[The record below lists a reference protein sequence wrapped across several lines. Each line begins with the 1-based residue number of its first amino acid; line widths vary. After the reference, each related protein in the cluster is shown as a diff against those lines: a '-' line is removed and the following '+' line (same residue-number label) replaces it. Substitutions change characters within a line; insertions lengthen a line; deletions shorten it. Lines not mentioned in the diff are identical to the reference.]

1 MEGWNFDR
9 IERRVRYT
17 RLPWDHVEKVHARA
31 AHSPELLDPGTGGG
45 EWLASFPARPD
56 RPFLGGAERWGPKP
70 FSGTLSGPR
79 TMASAD
85 RSEPLSGPNPADAV
99 VSAEHLRHSYDRKH
113 FALDGVSFT
122 VRRGEVFGLLGKNGA
137 GKSTLIKAMT
147 TLIQPTSGTLRVLG
161 MDPARDGQ
169 KIRSRIGVVQQGES
183 FDFTTVQGNLDVYG
197 VLWGIPK
204 VERIRRREQL
214 IARFGIDD
222 VRKRRA
228 FDLSGGQKRRVQV
241 AREFMHD
248 MEVLFLDEPTV
259 GLDVIMRH
267 TLLDSIRDE
276 VRRGLTV
283 VFTTHNLEEADYLC
297 DRAAVIDEG
306 RILVLDSIEN
316 LKRLY
321 GGKKTVDLTVSGGDT
336 PRFYQELTHRL
347 GARTQVTVSGGSA
360 VILAEDPKEVLSVVA
375 ELSQTV
381 GVQLEWLNVRKNT
394 LEDVFLRS
402 VTHGGESVATP

>member
-1 MEGWNFDR
+1 MN
-9 IERRVRYT
+9 
-17 RLPWDHVEKVHARA
+17 A
-31 AHSPELLDPGTGGG
+31 G
-45 EWLASFPARPD
+45 EPVVF
-56 RPFLGGAERWGPKP
+56 AE
-70 FSGTLSGPR
+70 
-79 TMASAD
+79 
-85 RSEPLSGPNPADAV
+85 N
-99 VSAEHLRHSYDRKH
+99 LRHTYDRRH

-122 VRRGEVFGLLGKNGA
+122 VRRGEVFGLLGRNGA

-161 MDPARDGQ
+161 FDPARDGQ
-169 KIRSRIGVVQQGES
+169 RIRSRIGVVQQGES

-197 VLWGIPK
+197 LLWGVPK
-204 VERIRRREQL
+204 AERRRRREQL
-214 IARFGIDD
+214 IARFGLGD

-259 GLDVIMRH
+259 GLDVIMRR

-283 VFTTHNLEEADYLC
+283 VFTTHNLEEADFLC
-297 DRAAVIDEG
+297 DRVAVIDEG
-306 RILVLDSIEN
+306 RILVLDALEN

-321 GGKKTVDLTVSGGDT
+321 GGKKTIDLSVSDGDASRFFSVLTDELGVRTTVT
-336 PRFYQELTHRL
+336 AQ
-347 GARTQVTVSGGSA
+347 QGSA
-360 VILAEDPKEVLSVVA
+360 VILTDDPKAALSKIVEV
-375 ELSQTV
+375 SQAL

-402 VTHGGESVATP
+402 VGHGGESIAGA